1 VSSSIL
7 DLQPAFQIC
16 GHLITLNPH
25 KKYLIPFP
33 NKFKMNIYISILL
46 YLGLAELLRRFVST
60 LILAF
65 TGPLSKI
72 PGPLLWKL
80 TPLPWLYECLT
91 GNMMNVAPGL
101 FEKYGDVVRVGK
113 LLNLKILLPSG
124 LMEGCKAPKDVLFA
138 NKAAVQQILVDD
150 DLVKAPVYRTLQTDV
165 KVTSLISERDKVA
178 YKAKVN

>member
-1 VSSSIL
+1 MNSYVLIL
-7 DLQPAFQIC
+7 I
-16 GHLITLNPH
+16 
-25 KKYLIPFP
+25 
-33 NKFKMNIYISILL
+33 
-46 YLGLAELLRRFVST
+46 YLGLAELLRRFVSA

-113 LLNLKILLPSG
+113 YLNWYREASESG
-124 LMEGCKAPKDVLFA
+124 LMDVKLQKMYCSPIKLEPSRSLSMMIWSRLLCIDRFRRMQKSLVLFPREI
-138 NKAAVQQILVDD
+138 KLCI
-150 DLVKAPVYRTLQTDV
+150 KR
-165 KVTSLISERDKVA
+165 R
-178 YKAKVN
+178 

>member
-1 VSSSIL
+1 MQPIGSSLSGKIHYSLSPTAVSDLSLNADTSSHSPLPKSIS
-7 DLQPAFQIC
+7 F
-16 GHLITLNPH
+16 HFPH
-25 KKYLIPFP
+25 
-33 NKFKMNIYISILL
+33 NFKMNTYLSILL
-46 YLGLAELLRRFVST
+46 YLSLAELLRQFISS

-113 LLNLKILLPSG
+113 SIILILKILR
-124 LMEGCKAPKDVLFA
+124 
-138 NKAAVQQILVDD
+138 N
-150 DLVKAPVYRTLQTDV
+150 
-165 KVTSLISERDKVA
+165 
-178 YKAKVN
+178 